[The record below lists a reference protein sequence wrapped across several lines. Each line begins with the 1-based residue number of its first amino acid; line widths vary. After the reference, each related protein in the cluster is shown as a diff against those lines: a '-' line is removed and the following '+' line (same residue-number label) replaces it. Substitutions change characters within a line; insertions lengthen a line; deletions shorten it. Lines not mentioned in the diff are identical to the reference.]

1 MKKKKLVFPLI
12 ILSLLVW
19 FPTVQGYQ
27 YSDNI
32 NEGIS
37 VFFLIAL
44 DEGET
49 IEVNVT
55 HSGTGN
61 FTMFLFNQRPVDS
74 YVSFDKTL
82 NREIFNIAIN
92 FSLEE
97 NPYMYYNATESK
109 IYYFQIIL
117 LDDGPDTYF
126 IYSDKEL
133 TRYYLPI
140 IPGYHVLLVSS
151 LIIMISG
158 LLAFKFRKKIL
169 HTNQFLSP

>member
-1 MKKKKLVFPLI
+1 MKKKILI
-12 ILSLLVW
+12 FSLLILLFLVW
-19 FPTVQGYQ
+19 LPPVQGYQ

-55 HSGTGN
+55 HSGPGN
-61 FTMFLFNQRPVDS
+61 FTMFLFNQRPMDS
-74 YVSFDKTL
+74 YVNLDKTL
-82 NREIFNIAIN
+82 NREIFSIAIN

-117 LDDGPDTYF
+117 LDHGPDTYF

-140 IPGYHVLLVSS
+140 IPGYYIFLVS
-151 LIIMISG
+151 LLTITISG
-158 LLAFKFRKKIL
+158 LLTFKVRKKVSHSNRI
-169 HTNQFLSP
+169 